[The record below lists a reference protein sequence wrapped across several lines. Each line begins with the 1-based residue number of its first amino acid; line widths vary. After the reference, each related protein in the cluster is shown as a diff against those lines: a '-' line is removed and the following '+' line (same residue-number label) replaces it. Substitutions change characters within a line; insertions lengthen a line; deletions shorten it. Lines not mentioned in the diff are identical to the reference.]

1 MIENCR
7 GLLCKNLVTCDKDT
21 QRLYTIETGHSGNV
35 TELRIY
41 ANLEVAHSQ
50 RHRREGCGILS
61 KRHCGINR
69 PRLG

>member
-7 GLLCKNLVTCDKDT
+7 GLFVTCDKDT

-41 ANLEVAHSQ
+41 ANLEVAHSR
-50 RHRREGCGILS
+50 RHRRECCGILS